1 MIVAVGTF
9 CADAPTIWK
18 ARVDSTPTI
27 LDQHRGMAAQ
37 VATDMRRMR
46 AEVEADQS
54 ALRER
59 RDALEIM
66 MTATPAAGWAEAVE
80 KARYLLS
87 LFAETPAAADPR
99 RQKLMADLNADFER
113 LLAGQSHATDP

>member
-1 MIVAVGTF
+1 
-9 CADAPTIWK
+9 
-18 ARVDSTPTI
+18 VDSTPTI

-37 VATDMRRMR
+37 VATDLRRMR
-46 AEVEADQS
+46 AEVEADQF

-59 RDALEIM
+59 RDALEGLLV
-66 MTATPAAGWAEAVE
+66 ATPAAGWAEAVE

-99 RQKLMADLNADFER
+99 RQKLMADLLADFER
-113 LLAGQSHATDP
+113 LLGEQSRPAGP